1 MYEAVIVSALRT
13 PMARGNRGALRHVS
27 PSEMSGHVISAL
39 VASQAALDP
48 LEIDDVIWGTATPER
63 EQGLNIARVAT
74 LAGGLSETIPAVTV
88 NRFCASGLQTIAQ
101 GAQAI
106 MAGQAEVVIAGGV
119 ESMSYLPFNS
129 SNRIAPN
136 CALSESDPD
145 LYLSMG
151 LTAENVAQKYNIDR
165 KDADLFSYES
175 HQKAIDAIKSGR
187 YANEIVPIPVTSVVS
202 DESGNMKKVTT
213 EFAIDEGPRGDTSIE
228 KLAKLR
234 PVFKMG
240 GSVTAGNAS
249 QVSDG
254 AAGVI
259 LMRREKAE
267 ALGLTILAVYRGFTV
282 TGVSPALMG
291 IGPVSAIPKL
301 ITQTGVAV
309 DDIKRIELNEAF
321 SCQSL
326 AVINTLGLPVARTNV
341 NGGAI
346 ALGHPLGCT
355 GARLTVSIIH
365 ELMREGGGNGMV
377 TMCVGG
383 GMGAA
388 GLFEVA

>member
-13 PMARGNRGALRHVS
+13 PMARGKRGAMRHVS
-27 PSEMSGHVISAL
+27 PSEMSGHVIRAL
-39 VASQAALDP
+39 VASQSALDP

-63 EQGLNIARVAT
+63 EQGLNIARIAT
-74 LAGGLSETIPAVTV
+74 FAAGLSETIPAVTV

-106 MAGQAEVVIAGGV
+106 MSGQVEVVIAGGV

-136 CALSESDPD
+136 CALSASDPD

-151 LTAENVAQKYNIDR
+151 LTAENVAEKYNIDR
-165 KDADLFSYES
+165 KDADVFAYES
-175 HQKAIDAIKSGR
+175 HQKAIDAIKCGR
-187 YANEIVPIPVTSVVS
+187 YEKEIVPMPVTSCTNN
-202 DESGNMKKVTT
+202 ESGNMTKTT
-213 EFAIDEGPRGDTSIE
+213 TDFAIDEGPRGDTSIE
-228 KLAKLR
+228 KLDKLR

-240 GSVTAGNAS
+240 GQVTAGNAS

-259 LMRREKAE
+259 MMRREKAK
-267 ALGLTILAVYRGFTV
+267 ALGLTILATYRGFTV
-282 TGVSPALMG
+282 TGVAPGLMG
-291 IGPVSAIPKL
+291 IGPITAIPKL
-301 ITQTGVAV
+301 VKQTGVSV
-309 DDIKRIELNEAF
+309 DNIKRIELNEAF

-326 AVINTLGLPVARTNV
+326 AVINTLGLPVDRTNV

-388 GLFEVA
+388 GLFEV